1 MLPMS
6 QLKGL
11 KLLIIGGMPVG
22 LIGHLTQNQ
31 QSKSLNIDSIF
42 GFSSEDYSFKSG
54 PSVDVSVYE
63 RATELM
69 QAELVK
75 WQGVAFELENLT
87 NAATLFLAA
96 VESNKKAI
104 ETGDSFLI
112 SASEEGLVEAK
123 EVFTDSIESAKVT
136 LKESEQCQESL

>member
-6 QLKGL
+6 QLTGL
-11 KLLIIGGMPVG
+11 KLLTIGGLPVG
-22 LIGHLTQNQ
+22 LIGHLAQNQ
-31 QSKSLNIDSIF
+31 QKESLNIDGVF
-42 GFSSEDYSFKSG
+42 GYSGDNYSFKSG
-54 PSVDVSVYE
+54 PNVDVSAYE
-63 RATELM
+63 KATELM
-69 QAELVK
+69 QADLIK
-75 WQGVAFELENLT
+75 CQGVAFELENLT

-136 LKESEQCQESL
+136 LKESSKCQESL